1 VINSGRDVP
10 DIDILLRYYPI
21 VKFLKSFY
29 KPDTKILEVGSFNAG
44 IATFFPVPVTALDIR
59 FADDID
65 DKLVT
70 KVVSSVENIPF
81 EEKTFDVVISIDMFE
96 HLSKGIRNLALG
108 EFFRVAKPHGKIVIA
123 VPCGELSSIHENLLN
138 VIYRLFRNREHPWLK
153 EHIAYG
159 LPDWKEL
166 YKQIKSVNGNCRIQ
180 VLNNI
185 NVFVWFWLY
194 IFKSI
199 LPVSMREILV
209 QMVFPIIRNVNIVP
223 YRKIFIIYPHP
234 SLSPLGRG

>member
-1 VINSGRDVP
+1 MKRNNKW

-44 IATFFPVPVTALDIR
+44 IATFFPVPVTALDIC

-81 EEKTFDVVISIDMFE
+81 EGKTFDVVISIDMFE
-96 HLSKGIRNLALG
+96 HY
-108 EFFRVAKPHGKIVIA
+108 GKIVIA
-123 VPCGELSSIHENLLN
+123 VPCGELSSIFENLLSA
-138 VIYRLFRNREHPWLK
+138 IYRFFRNREHPWLK

-194 IFKSI
+194 IFKSMLPISTRGI
-199 LPVSMREILV
+199 LTQIFFPVV
-209 QMVFPIIRNVNIVP
+209 RNINISP
-223 YRKIFIIYPHP
+223 YRKVFIIHKK
-234 SLSPLGRG
+234 